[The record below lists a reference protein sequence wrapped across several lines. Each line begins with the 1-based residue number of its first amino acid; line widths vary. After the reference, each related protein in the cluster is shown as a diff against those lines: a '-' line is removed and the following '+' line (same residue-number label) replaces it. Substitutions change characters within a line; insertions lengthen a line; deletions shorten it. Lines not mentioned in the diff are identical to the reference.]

1 MKVFLFPGQGTQKAG
16 MHRLLLATFPDLSY
30 VYDIAEQILGYDLR
44 ELTDEDLAHTKY
56 AQPAIMACSLVSFFS
71 KRNMGSISFKD
82 FCVAGHSLGE
92 FPAMVAA
99 EILTLEDGFRVIKA
113 RAEAMEKC
121 AAAVKGSMAAIL
133 KLTPDVI
140 ENVCE
145 KFQKQGHFVAVAN
158 YNSPLQTVI
167 SGEEESVKL
176 ACEEFKTMGGRAM
189 PLKTAGAFHTKLM
202 QPAAEEFAKAIE
214 KIEFSE
220 PICAF
225 YSNVTGS
232 EVTHFSDFKPL
243 SVKHIVSPVRF
254 TNEIYA
260 MEKIGADN
268 FIELDPGR
276 VLTGLIE
283 KTINIAKTDK

>member
-16 MHRLLLATFPDLSY
+16 MHTLLLNAFSDLSY
-30 VYDIAEQILGYDLR
+30 VYDTAEQILGYDLR

-71 KRNMGSISFKD
+71 KVNMGSVSFREY
-82 FCVAGHSLGE
+82 CVAGHSLGE

-99 EILTLEDGFRVIKA
+99 EILSIEDGFRVIKA

-121 AAAVKGSMAAIL
+121 AAAAKGSMAAIL

-145 KFQKQGHFVAVAN
+145 NLQNQGKFVAVAN

-176 ACEEFKTMGGRAM
+176 AGEELKNLGGRVM

-202 QPAAEEFAKAIE
+202 QPAAEEFAKALENI
-214 KIEFSE
+214 KFSE
-220 PICAF
+220 PSCAF
-225 YSNVTGS
+225 YSNVTGGLLQD
-232 EVTHFSDFKPL
+232 FSDFKHL
-243 SVKHIVSPVRF
+243 ATKHIVSPVRF
-254 TNEIYA
+254 TDEIYA
-260 MEKIGADN
+260 MEKNGAED

-276 VLTGLIE
+276 VLTGLVE
-283 KTINIAKTDK
+283 KTITINKNDK